1 MRIFLYLFVLGLG
14 ACAAQQ
20 PPKTAPHAPD
30 GAAAAEPAPHTAG
43 GAAAAGPAGGLSPQ
57 LQRARDLVGQKQYAQ
72 ADDILRSLLAADE
85 FRALDPA
92 QRLLALRLG
101 SVTALQVHDL
111 QRSLS
116 LIRRACEMPESS
128 GEDWTVRVWA
138 ANSAREPR
146 EAAQALTV
154 LAQHWP
160 EKLSRLQEH
169 GALDPALRAL
179 DKYGSDADRDI
190 VLSAL
195 FTVYFATEPDS
206 SSGWWRELALMQ
218 LGRSEQAAAVATL
231 GRVTDPY
238 VVISIEADKRFE
250 RIRSELESRLN
261 VAEIARWSIES
272 AAHRVRRN
280 PDRLLP
286 LIRLAALLAD
296 SLRFEESLRVV
307 ESAIDRQEA
316 QGQSAYADSDALYA
330 TLLDYRAE
338 ALFNLG
344 RFDAAIE
351 QLKSASAPAPSGAPN
366 IDQLIDLAGTYA
378 QLGRPQEAL
387 ATLKKLTPADGFGDL
402 QAELVKLSALVQLH
416 ERKSSAA
423 SLRFLGEHRD
433 EALGTYQEALLIAQR
448 TDEGAAL
455 LISRLADPRLR
466 SAALLAVQQ
475 YSAGAQSPWMLE
487 QDRLWR
493 ALIERADVREAIA
506 RVGTVRAYP
515 LRQPGY

>member
-14 ACAAQQ
+14 ACAAQH
-20 PPKTAPHAPD
+20 PPKTAPHPD
-30 GAAAAEPAPHTAG
+30 AAAATPAAQG
-43 GAAAAGPAGGLSPQ
+43 GEAAASGLAPP
-57 LQRARDLVGQKQYAQ
+57 LERAKDLVGQKQYAQ
-72 ADDILRSLLAADE
+72 ADEILRSLLASDD
-85 FRALDPA
+85 FRPLDA
-92 QRLLALRLG
+92 TQRLLALRLG
-101 SVTALQVHDL
+101 SLTALQMRSP
-111 QRSLS
+111 QRSLG
-116 LIRRACEMPESS
+116 LIRRACDMPESG
-128 GEDWTVRVWA
+128 GEDWTLRVWA
-138 ANSAREPR
+138 ATSAHEPR

-154 LAQHWP
+154 LAQRWP
-160 EKLSRLQEH
+160 DRLSRLQER
-169 GALDPALRAL
+169 GALDPARRAL

-206 SSGWWRELALMQ
+206 SSGWWRDLALVQ

-238 VVISIEADKRFE
+238 VVISIEADKRFD

-261 VAEIARWSIES
+261 VEEIARWSIES
-272 AAHRVRRN
+272 ATHRVRRN

-286 LIRLAALLAD
+286 LIRLADLLAD

-316 QGQSAYADSDALYA
+316 QGPSAYADSDALYS

-338 ALFNLG
+338 ALFSLG
-344 RFDAAIE
+344 RFDAALE
-351 QLKSASAPAPSGAPN
+351 QLKSASAPSPSGAEN
-366 IDQLIDLAGTYA
+366 VDQLIDLAGTYA

-387 ATLKKLTPADGFGDL
+387 ATLKKLTAADGGEL
-402 QAELVKLSALVQLH
+402 QAELVKLCALVQLH
-416 ERKSSAA
+416 DKSSPE

-433 EALGTYQEALLIAQR
+433 EGLGTYQEALLIARR

-466 SAALLAVQQ
+466 SAALLAVQH

-487 QDRLWR
+487 EDRLWR
-493 ALIERADVREAIA
+493 ALIERADVREAIQ

>member
-14 ACAAQQ
+14 ACAAQHTPQ
-20 PPKTAPHAPD
+20 TAPRAAE
-30 GAAAAEPAPHTAG
+30 AAAGAPPHSG
-43 GAAAAGPAGGLSPQ
+43 GPDVAAGPANGLAPQ
-57 LQRARDLVGQKQYAQ
+57 LEHARDLVGQKQYAQ
-72 ADDILRSLLAADE
+72 ADDILRNLLAPDE
-85 FRALDPA
+85 FHALAGA

-101 SVTALQVHDL
+101 ALTALQL
-111 QRSLS
+111 RSPQRGLT
-116 LIRRACEMPESS
+116 LIRRACEMPQAA
-128 GEDWTVRVWA
+128 GEDWTLRVWA

-154 LAQHWP
+154 LAQRWP
-160 EKLSRLQEH
+160 DRLSRLQER
-169 GALDPALRAL
+169 GALDPAMRAL

-206 SSGWWRELALMQ
+206 SSGWWRDLALVQ

-250 RIRSELESRLN
+250 RIRSELDSRLN

-286 LIRLAALLAD
+286 LIRLADLLAD

-316 QGQSAYADSDALYA
+316 QGETAYADSDALYA

-338 ALFNLG
+338 ALFSLG
-344 RFDAAIE
+344 RFDAAVE
-351 QLKSASAPAPSGAPN
+351 QLKSASAPAPSAGRN
-366 IDQLIDLAGTYA
+366 VDQVIDLAGTYA

-387 ATLKKLTPADGFGDL
+387 ATLEKLTPADGGEL
-402 QAELVKLSALVQLH
+402 QAELVKLCAQVQLH
-416 ERKSSAA
+416 DRKSSAE
-423 SLRFLGEHRD
+423 SLRVLGEHRD

-466 SAALLAVQQ
+466 SAALVAVQH
-475 YSAGAQSPWMLE
+475 YSAGARSPWMLE
-487 QDRLWR
+487 EDRLWR
-493 ALIERADVREAIA
+493 ALIERADAREAIA
-506 RVGTVRAYP
+506 AVGTLRAYP
-515 LRQPGY
+515 LRQPNY

>member
-14 ACAAQQ
+14 ACAAQH
-20 PPKTAPHAPD
+20 PPQTAPDAPD
-30 GAAAAEPAPHTAG
+30 STPAAEPAPHSG
-43 GAAAAGPAGGLSPQ
+43 GGEAATGPAGGLAPP
-57 LQRARDLVGQKQYAQ
+57 LGRARDLVGQKQYAQ
-72 ADDILRSLLAADE
+72 ADDILRSLLAPDE
-85 FRALDPA
+85 FHALDGA

-101 SVTALQVHDL
+101 SLTALQL
-111 QRSLS
+111 RAPQRSLS
-116 LIRRACEMPESS
+116 LIRRACDMPESA
-128 GEDWTVRVWA
+128 GEDWTLRVWA
-138 ANSAREPR
+138 ANSAHEPR
-146 EAAQALTV
+146 DAAQALTV
-154 LAQHWP
+154 LAQRWP
-160 EKLSRLQEH
+160 DTLSRLQER
-169 GALDPALRAL
+169 GALDPAMRAL

-206 SSGWWRELALMQ
+206 SSGWWRDLALVQ

-250 RIRSELESRLN
+250 RIRGELESRLN

-286 LIRLAALLAD
+286 LIRLADLLAD

-316 QGQSAYADSDALYA
+316 QGQTAYADSDALYA

-338 ALFNLG
+338 ALFSLG

-351 QLKSASAPAPSGAPN
+351 QLKSASAPAPPGTAL
-366 IDQLIDLAGTYA
+366 DQLIDLAGTYS

-387 ATLKKLTPADGFGDL
+387 ATLKKLTPADGADL

-416 ERKSSAA
+416 DRKSSAE
-423 SLRFLGEHRD
+423 SLRVLGEHRD
-433 EALGTYQEALLIAQR
+433 EALGTYQEALLIAQHN
-448 TDEGAAL
+448 DEGAAL

-466 SAALLAVQQ
+466 CAALVAVQQ

-487 QDRLWR
+487 EDRLWR
-493 ALIERADVREAIA
+493 ALIERGDVREAIA
-506 RVGTVRAYP
+506 RVGTVGAYP